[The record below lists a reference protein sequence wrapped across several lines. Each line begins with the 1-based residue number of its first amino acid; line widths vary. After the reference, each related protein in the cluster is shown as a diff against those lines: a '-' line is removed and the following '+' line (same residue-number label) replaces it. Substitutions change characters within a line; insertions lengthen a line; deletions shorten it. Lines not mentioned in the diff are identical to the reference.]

1 MELFYHNNLY
11 LVSIYY
17 IGEIEIISRNLSI
30 KCINKL
36 RPFFLYRK
44 RLPGQYTAP
53 RIGFS
58 QTPYHSSRPMCTTE
72 GTLAVWAL
80 KLAPS
85 HHPCMTYSLFS
96 SRPHLPFKYFFRDKF
111 KPKHSI
117 MEGLSPPF
125 LWNLAQNSPESGE
138 YRICVS
144 VLLLHVAWRQNWV
157 PRALSWIVQRELEL
171 NKWLWKL

>member
-96 SRPHLPFKYFFRDKF
+96 SRSHLPFKYFFRDKL

-125 LWNLAQNSPESGE
+125 LVESSTKLSWE
-138 YRICVS
+138 WWVPYLCFCASVTCCLKAKLSAPCS
-144 VLLLHVAWRQNWV
+144 VLNCAE
-157 PRALSWIVQRELEL
+157 RAGA
-171 NKWLWKL
+171 